1 MSIFESLWLD
11 EKQRMQLSIL
21 RDLLINIFKAGKG
34 NSIVFKGGTALSIF
48 YGSDRFSEDIDLSAY
63 SVDAYLTIDDAIE
76 HIAAKSRYEVL
87 NDWESEIENNEK
99 FRRYLLRFKYSI
111 EESINT
117 HIDCS
122 VEKVIL
128 EPEQLILSNGYDVAK
143 ILVMKKEEILAEKVR
158 AIYTRHKGRDL
169 YDLYFLTI
177 ILRTQASISLIHEK
191 FKNYSIAAKFS
202 SKSFA
207 AKVEELRPYWKDLEG
222 LVNNFDALDFDSIK
236 NSVVD
241 AFKNI

>member
-1 MSIFESLWLD
+1 MSIFENFWLD

-21 RDLLINIFKAGKG
+21 RDLLINIFKASKG
-34 NSIVFKGGTALSIF
+34 NSIVFKGGTALSFF
-48 YGSDRFSEDIDLSAY
+48 YRSDRFSEDLDFSVY
-63 SVDAYLTIDDAIE
+63 SVEAYLTIDNAIE
-76 HIAAKSRYEVL
+76 LIAAKSRYEIV
-87 NDWESEIENNEK
+87 NDWESEIESNEK
-99 FRRYLLRFKYSI
+99 FRRYLLRFNYSV

-128 EPEQLILSNGYDVAK
+128 EPEQFMLSNDYDVAK

-169 YDLYFLTI
+169 YDLYFLAI
-177 ILRTQASISLIHEK
+177 ILRTPISINLIYEK
-191 FKNYSIAAKFS
+191 FKSYHIATKFS

-207 AKVEELRPYWKDLEG
+207 AKVEELRPYWNDLKG
-222 LVNNFDALDFDSIK
+222 IVNNFDALNFDSIK
-236 NSVVD
+236 NNLID